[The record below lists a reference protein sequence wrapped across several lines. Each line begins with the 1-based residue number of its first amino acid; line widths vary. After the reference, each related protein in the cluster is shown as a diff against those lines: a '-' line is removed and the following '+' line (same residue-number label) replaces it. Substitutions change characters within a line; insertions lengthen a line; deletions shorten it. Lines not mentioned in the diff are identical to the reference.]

1 MFYYAGHG
9 TQVAGR
15 NYLIPV
21 DANLFSNESLKKEA
35 FNLDYLLNGLNSI
48 NSNANII
55 ILDACR
61 NMPFS
66 QQASNS
72 LTRSLGSSNSRGV
85 IAKMEEELSSGLSA
99 LKAPD
104 NTLISFSTAPGTVA
118 EDGYGANSN
127 FTKAL
132 AREISKSNIG
142 IIELFTNTNRAV
154 KRATGNS
161 QQPWMTSNLTEQM
174 KLNVKQNNTI
184 SW

>member
-1 MFYYAGHG
+1 VFYYAGHG

-66 QQASNS
+66 QLASNS
-72 LTRSLGSSNSRGV
+72 LTRSLGLSNSRGV
-85 IAKMEEELSSGLSA
+85 IAKLEEELSSGLSQ
-99 LKAPD
+99 LVAPD

-118 EDGYGANSN
+118 EDGYGDNSN

-132 AREISKSNIG
+132 AREISN
-142 IIELFTNTNRAV
+142 L
-154 KRATGNS
+154 NS
-161 QQPWMTSNLTEQM
+161 YDKCMTSGR
-174 KLNVKQNNTI
+174 
-184 SW
+184 S